1 MKAACAAV
9 CAAIC
14 LALLAACSSSGPH
27 LGAASPGAP
36 SQPAPTP
43 ATTSPPESAA
53 PGQPAPQL
61 TVAQANVA
69 FNAFLPQFDELS
81 TDPSQAGQLTI
92 GPEHAAQTFLN
103 GQGPAAGALTGERF
117 LVPRLTSYPRW
128 FLAAGSAA
136 NRQGFLFVM
145 VQQSGG
151 APWLAAAELYDLSPT
166 PQILPDLSLAGFKT
180 SGLFSPEAASDSSLT
195 TQPSALSAAY
205 ARYLDDG
212 ARGKAFLPGG
222 YTTSYVRQDQLSNSS
237 ARAAGWR
244 FGDVQSAAVLP
255 VYALKFPDG
264 AGALVVFYTRDA
276 TSWTAASA
284 SARLPTGT
292 SDSGA
297 EPPAQFLHQLRIT
310 SVSAGLRVT
319 VASYDE
325 NLAFVGPA
333 GAKGATIVVNVG
345 KGVGLTKS

>member
-1 MKAACAAV
+1 MKAACAAG
-9 CAAIC
+9 CAAVC
-14 LALLAACSSSGPH
+14 LTLLAACSSSGPQA
-27 LGAASPGAP
+27 GAASPSAP
-36 SQPAPTP
+36 GQPTP
-43 ATTSPPESAA
+43 TPVTTSAKSAV

-61 TVAQANVA
+61 TVAEASVA
-69 FNAFLPQFDELS
+69 FNAFLPQFDELG
-81 TDPSQAGQLTI
+81 TDPAAAGQLTI
-92 GPEHAAQTFLN
+92 GPERAAQTFLD

-117 LVPRLTSYPRW
+117 LVPRMTSYPRW

-145 VQQSGG
+145 VQQSGS
-151 APWLAAAELYDLSPT
+151 ASWRAAAELYDLSST
-166 PQILPDLSLAGFKT
+166 PQILPDLSVAGFKT
-180 SGLFSPEAASDSSLT
+180 SGLFSQAPAADSALT

-222 YTTSYVRQDQLSNSS
+222 YTTSYVRQDQRAASS

-244 FGDVQSAAVLP
+244 FTDAQSAVILP
-255 VYALKFPDG
+255 VYGLKFPDG
-264 AGALVVFYTRDA
+264 AGALVIFYTKDA

-284 SARLPTGT
+284 SARLPAST
-292 SDSGA
+292 STSAA

-310 SVSAGLRVT
+310 RASAGLRVT
-319 VASYDE
+319 VDSYDE

-333 GAKGATIVVNVG
+333 GAEGATIVVNVG
-345 KGVGLTKS
+345 KGVGLSKS